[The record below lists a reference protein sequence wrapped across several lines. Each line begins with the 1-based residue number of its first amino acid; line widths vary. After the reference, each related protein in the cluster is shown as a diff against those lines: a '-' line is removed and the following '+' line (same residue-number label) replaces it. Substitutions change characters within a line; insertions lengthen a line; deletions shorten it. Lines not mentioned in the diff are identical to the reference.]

1 MRRAALSALVLAIAL
16 VLQLTVV
23 NRLPLPGGSAPDLVL
38 LAVVALALCG
48 GPELGMIAGF
58 CGGLSL
64 DLAPPAGQ
72 LIGQY
77 ALVFCVVGYGC
88 GKLRGTL
95 HRSAVLPI
103 IIAAS
108 AAVAGELLSAGFGLA
123 LDPAQVTSATVRQ
136 VLPFSVLCDVLLSVP
151 VLYLV
156 MLAYQRVDDRA
167 GTGQPEHRA
176 AAGGGLLGGAGW
188 LAGRYGSIAV
198 PSAAARRSPTGT
210 GAATRLKSGWAGS
223 RQPAGTR
230 PAARPGSAGSQGP
243 AVRPGRRA
251 TPRLR
256 PRTGITGSAARAES
270 ARRNAAGT
278 HAPVRFQPGR
288 SRRAGS
294 RPGRSQP
301 PRVQPGQYQAA
312 GRLAPGRPVHLKLA
326 GRRRVPVFRAG
337 PGSRGAPASAARPR
351 RPVAVRFRSRGPAS
365 FGFRKPV
372 TPGLRRPVRIGFGKP
387 VRFWPRK
394 PGRLGSGKPVRLGS
408 AKPVRIG
415 FRKPVRLGF
424 LTRGKA
430 VRRSGKGRIGSRR
443 TGGLG

>member
-23 NRLPLPGGSAPDLVL
+23 NRLPLPGGGAPDLVL

-58 CGGLSL
+58 CGGLGL
-64 DLAPPAGQ
+64 DLAPPASQ
-72 LIGQY
+72 VIGQY

-95 HRSAVLPI
+95 HRSAVLPL

-108 AAVAGELLSAGFGLA
+108 AAVTGELLAAGFGLA

-136 VLPFSVLCDVLLSVP
+136 VLPFSVLYDVLLSVP

-156 MLAYQRVDDRA
+156 MLAYQRADDRA
-167 GTGQPEHRA
+167 GQPERPP

-188 LAGRYGSIAV
+188 LAGRYGSAAV
-198 PSAAARRSPTGT
+198 PSAAARRSPAGT
-210 GAATRLKSGWAGS
+210 GAATRLKSGWAGR

-230 PAARPGSAGSQGP
+230 PAARPGTAGSQGP

-270 ARRNAAGT
+270 ARRNAAGP
-278 HAPVRFQPGR
+278 HAPVRI
-288 SRRAGS
+288 
-294 RPGRSQP
+294 RPGRAPPVRAAPWPQP
-301 PRVQPGQYQAA
+301 AAPDPARAVSGRRPARARAPGEPETGPTAPRPRVPGAA
-312 GRLAPGRPVHLKLA
+312 R
-326 GRRRVPVFRAG
+326 
-337 PGSRGAPASAARPR
+337 GSRGAPASAARPR
-351 RPVAVRFRSRGPAS
+351 RPVAVRFRSRRPAE
-365 FGFRKPV
+365 
-372 TPGLRRPVRIGFGKP
+372 LRVP
-387 VRFWPRK
+387 
-394 PGRLGSGKPVRLGS
+394 
-408 AKPVRIG
+408 
-415 FRKPVRLGF
+415 
-424 LTRGKA
+424 
-430 VRRSGKGRIGSRR
+430 
-443 TGGLG
+443 